1 MKRLLTAI
9 FVLFTSHAAHAGI
22 AIEHW
27 TTANGARVYFV
38 AVRSLPMLD
47 VQVDFA
53 AGSMFDP
60 TGKSGLAA
68 LTRGILD
75 LGAGERDETL
85 ISEQLADIGAA
96 LGGGAD
102 TDRASI
108 SLRTLSAKDKLEP
121 ALAILRDVL
130 RQPRFDAAILER
142 EKTRTITSLKEAMT
156 RPDSMA
162 GKAFWEALYPQH
174 PYGRQASPESIATL
188 SRTDLVDFHQRLYTA
203 GNANITLVGDLSRQ
217 QAEQIAAELSSALP
231 SGTAPVLPAPPAP
244 AKGVSKA
251 LAHPAS
257 QAHIS
262 LGLPAIERGHPDYFP
277 LLVGNYTLGGG
288 GFVSR
293 LVQEVRDKRGFAYSV
308 YSYFAPL
315 RQAGPFQIGLQT
327 QRKQAKEAI
336 KVVREELN
344 EFVSKGPSETELI
357 AAKANLSGSFPL
369 RLDSNSKLLGNV
381 AAIAFYGLPLDY
393 LDNYQ
398 AKVNAVTVDQVKAAF
413 SRHVRPADLVI
424 VTVAAD

>member
-9 FVLFTSHAAHAGI
+9 FVLFTAHAAHAGI

-60 TGKSGLAA
+60 AGKSGLAA

-336 KVVREELN
+336 KVVREVLN